1 VFNVL
6 LLKESI
12 LIWEEKMTEYQIFNL
27 MYVGFISNSMYF
39 VGMVLLT
46 WLGFRMANNIF
57 NSTDVNMA
65 AKVFTSIYCV
75 LVGIML
81 FYTQQIGAAILE
93 TAANNLV
100 AIEAASAERMSTY
113 PNSPLSV
120 GGPVQTLFVLLVV
133 VFQLAIVWSKK

>member
-1 VFNVL
+1 
-6 LLKESI
+6 
-12 LIWEEKMTEYQIFNL
+12 

-75 LVGIML
+75 LVGIKL

-120 GGPVQTLFVLLVV
+120 GGPVQTFFVLLVV

>member
-1 VFNVL
+1 VFYVL

-57 NSTDVNMA
+57 NSTNVNMA

>member
-1 VFNVL
+1 VFYAL
-6 LLKESI
+6 LLNESI

-57 NSTDVNMA
+57 NSADANMA

-120 GGPVQTLFVLLVV
+120 GGPVQTFFVLLVV
-133 VFQLAIVWSKK
+133 VFQLAIVWGKK

>member
-1 VFNVL
+1 MN
-6 LLKESI
+6 
-12 LIWEEKMTEYQIFNL
+12 EYQIFNL

-120 GGPVQTLFVLLVV
+120 GGPVQTFFVLLVV

>member
-1 VFNVL
+1 
-6 LLKESI
+6 
-12 LIWEEKMTEYQIFNL
+12 MTEYQIFNM

-46 WLGFRMANNIF
+46 WLGFRMANNIY
-57 NSTDVNMA
+57 NSADANMA

-75 LVGIML
+75 LVGIMM

-93 TAANNLV
+93 TAASSLA

-120 GGPVQTLFVLLVV
+120 GGPVQTFFVLLVV
-133 VFQLAIVWSKK
+133 VFQLSIVWSKK

>member
-1 VFNVL
+1 
-6 LLKESI
+6 
-12 LIWEEKMTEYQIFNL
+12 MTEYQIFNL

-93 TAANNLV
+93 TAANNL
-100 AIEAASAERMSTY
+100 ASIEAASAERMSTY

-120 GGPVQTLFVLLVV
+120 GGPVQTFFVLLVV

>member
-1 VFNVL
+1 
-6 LLKESI
+6 
-12 LIWEEKMTEYQIFNL
+12 MTEYQIFNL

-65 AKVFTSIYCV
+65 AKVFTSVYCV
-75 LVGIML
+75 LVGVML

-120 GGPVQTLFVLLVV
+120 GGPVQTFFVLLVV

>member
-1 VFNVL
+1 
-6 LLKESI
+6 
-12 LIWEEKMTEYQIFNL
+12 MTEYQIFNL

-120 GGPVQTLFVLLVV
+120 GGPVQTFFVLLIV

>member
-1 VFNVL
+1 
-6 LLKESI
+6 
-12 LIWEEKMTEYQIFNL
+12 MTEYQIFNL

-81 FYTQQIGAAILE
+81 FYTKQIGAAILE

-120 GGPVQTLFVLLVV
+120 GGPVQTFFVLLVV

>member
-1 VFNVL
+1 
-6 LLKESI
+6 
-12 LIWEEKMTEYQIFNL
+12 MTEYQIFNL

-100 AIEAASAERMSTY
+100 AIEAVSAERMSTY

-120 GGPVQTLFVLLVV
+120 GGPVQTFFVLLVV

>member
-1 VFNVL
+1 
-6 LLKESI
+6 
-12 LIWEEKMTEYQIFNL
+12 MTEYQIFNL
-27 MYVGFISNSMYF
+27 MYGGFISNSMYF

-46 WLGFRMANNIF
+46 WPGFRMATNIF
-57 NSTDVNMA
+57 NSADANMA
-65 AKVFTSIYCV
+65 AEVFTSIYGV
-75 LVGIML
+75 LAGSML

-120 GGPVQTLFVLLVV
+120 GGPVQTFFVLLVV
-133 VFQLAIVWSKK
+133 VFQLAIVWGKK

>member
-1 VFNVL
+1 
-6 LLKESI
+6 
-12 LIWEEKMTEYQIFNL
+12 MTEYQIFNL

-57 NSTDVNMA
+57 NSADTNMA

-100 AIEAASAERMSTY
+100 SIEAASAERMSTY

-120 GGPVQTLFVLLVV
+120 GGPVQTFFVLLVV

>member
-1 VFNVL
+1 
-6 LLKESI
+6 
-12 LIWEEKMTEYQIFNL
+12 MTEYQIFNM

-46 WLGFRMANNIF
+46 WLGFRMANNIYN
-57 NSTDVNMA
+57 NSDANLA
-65 AKVFTSIYCV
+65 AKLFTSVYCV

-93 TAANNLV
+93 TAATSLA

-113 PNSPLSV
+113 PDSPLSI
-120 GGPVQTLFVLLVV
+120 GGPVQTFFVLLVV
-133 VFQLAIVWSKK
+133 VFQLAIVWGNK